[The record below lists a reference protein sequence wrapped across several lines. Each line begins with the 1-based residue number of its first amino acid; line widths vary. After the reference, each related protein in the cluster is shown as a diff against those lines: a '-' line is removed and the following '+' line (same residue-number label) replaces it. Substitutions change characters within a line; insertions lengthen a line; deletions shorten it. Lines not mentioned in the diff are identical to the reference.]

1 MSNGRPAVVKLLI
14 VDDSPSIRLRIAA
27 ALKQVIGG
35 PTLLEAQDAEGAL
48 VVFAKE
54 RPDIV
59 FLDMM
64 LAQGPGGLHVLKGML
79 AQRPDARIVLVTS
92 LPAGHPDMI
101 EAIGLGAVAHLPKP
115 VTNDAVKRVLDQLEG
130 ETGRMGRIR

>member
-1 MSNGRPAVVKLLI
+1 VKLLI
-14 VDDSPSIRLRIAA
+14 VDDSPSIRLRISA
-27 ALKQVIGG
+27 ALKQATIGA
-35 PTLLEAQDAEGAL
+35 TLLEAADAESAL
-48 VVFAKE
+48 AVFAKE

-92 LPAGHPDMI
+92 LPPGHPDMI
-101 EAIGLGAVAHLPKP
+101 EAIGLGASAHLPKP
-115 VTNDAVKRVLDQLEG
+115 ISNDAVRRVLEQLES
-130 ETGRMGRIR
+130 EEGRVGRIR